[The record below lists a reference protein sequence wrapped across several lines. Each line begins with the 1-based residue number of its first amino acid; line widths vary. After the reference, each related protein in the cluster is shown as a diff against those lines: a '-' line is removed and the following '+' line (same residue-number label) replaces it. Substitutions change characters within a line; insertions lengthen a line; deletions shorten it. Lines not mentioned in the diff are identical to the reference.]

1 MSLHTNG
8 CFWEFSTGR
17 YWFSAN
23 ILESFWYFAV
33 PVFFMISGATLMDYG
48 KRYNLKVYFKKRIHK
63 TGIPFLFWCLVGL
76 VFKLVT
82 DQSFH
87 AKDITLSNLWDGIVG
102 TSYVPIY
109 WFFIPLF
116 VCYLCIPLFAAVPQ
130 EKRKRKRLFMYL
142 VGLDFVCN
150 SLAPFLIQVFHLT
163 IKWPFHIEAMGGYL
177 IYILLGY
184 LLSRFDLPTRY
195 RYLLYVLG
203 ILGLLAHIMGT
214 YELSMVAGKI
224 IQTYKG
230 YLNVPCLFYSAAVF
244 IFFKIHSCRIM
255 NKMGGIIR
263 FLKDY
268 TFAVYMLHWFVMTI
282 WIRVGHI
289 HTHALGYR
297 MLGPIAI
304 GFVCILVTM
313 VIRKLPYGRRILP

>member
-1 MSLHTNG
+1 MVGKNTEYISLLSVISAFAVMSLHTNG

-116 VCYLCIPLFAAVPQ
+116 VCYLCIPLFAAVPK

-255 NKMGGIIR
+255 NKMGGDNQIFKR
-263 FLKDY
+263 LYFRSVYAPLVCDDHLDKGRSY
-268 TFAVYMLHWFVMTI
+268 TYPCFGV
-282 WIRVGHI
+282 
-289 HTHALGYR
+289 
-297 MLGPIAI
+297 
-304 GFVCILVTM
+304 
-313 VIRKLPYGRRILP
+313 